1 MNSANTLLM
10 LVRREVWEN
19 RSLWIT
25 PLVIMGVILLAAAFG
40 GIHSNGSDS
49 HFVFGPQPTDEE
61 LQGLLSKSADKREAI
76 YGMTI
81 ATFTMMQLFTL
92 GIVVFFYLLDSLLSE
107 RKDRSILFWKSL
119 PISDTQVV
127 ASKLL
132 TALVAAPIYV
142 LLVSAATQLLFALVW
157 SLRFGGT
164 TLGQIL
170 MPWDGGVWLQVQA
183 GFVTLV
189 PAVLLW
195 YLPIA
200 GYLLLVSVWARRNAF
215 LWAVLPP
222 VAILMVEGL
231 LLRSSSFAD
240 FLGHRFGGVFEI
252 MDFHEA
258 NMVDTENALG
268 IFVSHVGNVFTHHET
283 WLSVLA
289 AAAMF
294 VAVVRIRRYRDDS

>member
-1 MNSANTLLM
+1 MNAANNLLM
-10 LVRREVWEN
+10 LVRREIWEN

-25 PLVIMGVILLAAAFG
+25 PLVISGIILITAAFG
-40 GIHSNGSDS
+40 GIHAGDGNFS
-49 HFVFGPQPTDEE
+49 FGPRPSDDE
-61 LQGLLSKSADKREAI
+61 LSHMLAGSMGKQEAI
-76 YGMTI
+76 YGLTI
-81 ATFTMMQLFTL
+81 ATFTTMQLFTL
-92 GIVVFFYLLDSLLSE
+92 GIVVFFYLLDSLMSE

-119 PISDTQVV
+119 PISDTEVV
-127 ASKLL
+127 ASKVL

-142 LLVSAATQLLFALVW
+142 LLVSAATQVLFALVW

-164 TLGQIL
+164 TLGQML
-170 MPWDGGVWLQVQA
+170 MPWDGGIWLQVQA
-183 GFVTLV
+183 GFLALV
-189 PAVLLW
+189 PAVIAW

-231 LLRSSSFAD
+231 LLRSNTFAEFLGYRFIGVFKIMD
-240 FLGHRFGGVFEI
+240 FDRMNSISDDAALGVFLGH
-252 MDFHEA
+252 
-258 NMVDTENALG
+258 
-268 IFVSHVGNVFTHHET
+268 VGSVFTHYET
-283 WLSVLA
+283 WLGLLA